1 MSTVPAEPEI
11 SSIDRLR
18 QRVEVG
24 QRHAE
29 NPNVKIGMLR
39 MWLGSVRSP
48 LKQVFGE
55 NSPIVEA
62 WPSHAIQ
69 VPDNLVRETFV
80 DLVNRLTTLI
90 DAMTGSAQ
98 RALVPHS
105 GNRVFIGHGR
115 SLLWMKLKDF
125 LEGRLSLPWDEF
137 NRESTAGI
145 ATTARLETMLETST
159 FAFLIMTAED
169 EHADATLH
177 ARENVVHEAGLFQG
191 KLGMKRAIILKEDG
205 CQVFSNLH
213 GLTYIVFPTGNIGAT
228 FEEIRLVLERERVIA
243 PLRR

>member
-1 MSTVPAEPEI
+1 MSTVPTEPET
-11 SSIDRLR
+11 SSLDRLR

-24 QRHAE
+24 QRHA
-29 NPNVKIGMLR
+29 NQHDVKLGMLR
-39 MWLGSVRSP
+39 MWVASVRSP

-55 NSPIVEA
+55 NSPVLTA
-62 WPSHAIQ
+62 WPTHTIQ
-69 VPDNLVRETFV
+69 VPDNLVREAFGE
-80 DLVNRLTTLI
+80 LANRVTTLI
-90 DAMTGSAQ
+90 VSVTDSAQ
-98 RALVPHS
+98 KSLVPHS

-145 ATTARLETMLETST
+145 ATTARLETMLENSM

-191 KLGMKRAIILKEDG
+191 KLGMKRAIILKEEG

-213 GLTYIVFPTGNIGAT
+213 GLTYIGFPRGNIGAT
-228 FEEIRLVLERERVIA
+228 FEEIRLVLEREGLIGG
-243 PLRR
+243 

>member
-1 MSTVPAEPEI
+1 MSTVPTEPEI
-11 SSIDRLR
+11 SSLDKLR
-18 QRVEVG
+18 QRVELG
-24 QRHAE
+24 RRNLE
-29 NPNVKIGMLR
+29 NPNVKIGMLK
-39 MWLGSVRSP
+39 MWIGSVRYP

-55 NSPIVEA
+55 NSPVLEA
-62 WPSHAIQ
+62 WPTASIQ
-69 VPDNLVRETFV
+69 VPENLVRDKFV
-80 DLVNRLTTLI
+80 ELVNRLTTLI
-90 DAMTGSAQ
+90 EGITSSAQ
-98 RALVPHS
+98 KALVPHS

-125 LEGRLSLPWDEF
+125 LEGRLSLPWEEF

-145 ATTARLETMLETST
+145 ATTARLETMLENAT

-191 KLGMKRAIILKEDG
+191 KLGLKRAIILKEDG

-213 GLTYIVFPTGNIGAT
+213 GLTYIGFPKGNIGAT
-228 FEEIRLVLERERVIA
+228 FEEIRLVLEREGVIA
-243 PLRR
+243 S